1 MRRRGAPP
9 AHVHPPRHTNECSTL
24 DLRWVVGGF
33 SLVHSFFGCLHPF
46 RCRTFNIYILYYL
59 VETLC
64 SIFFWKWFFCG
75 NQKFFSG
82 VGFTE
87 STTMLKIYM
96 WHFVLFLFSD
106 DLHTHT
112 GVPVYPEKSISLYS
126 PIRNKYRFNRTS
138 GVRTFQISSE
148 TIYS

>member
-1 MRRRGAPP
+1 MLKYTLPSAHIKYAAPWTYLSGG
-9 AHVHPPRHTNECSTL
+9 RCSHQLTANQNRQAL
-24 DLRWVVGGF
+24 LKLSNLQLFIIIIVPDCY
-33 SLVHSFFGCLHPF
+33 SLLNLSP
-46 RCRTFNIYILYYL
+46 
-59 VETLC
+59 EM
-64 SIFFWKWFFCG
+64 FFCG

-87 STTMLKIYM
+87 STTMLKIYI

-112 GVPVYPEKSISLYS
+112 GFPVYSEKSISLYS
-126 PIRNKYRFNRTS
+126 PIRNQYRFNRTS